1 MRGCC
6 YSISDIKVELD
17 KNITLDVIN
26 EQGYFSIMILSFAD
40 KETAA
45 IFSGLTVRRLPLDM
59 QQTARRKLM
68 QLDAARMIEEL
79 RIPPGNRVE
88 VLKGNRKG
96 QWSIRINDQWRICFH
111 WEDGNAEDVQIVD
124 YH

>member
-1 MRGCC
+1 
-6 YSISDIKVELD
+6 
-17 KNITLDVIN
+17 
-26 EQGYFSIMILSFAD
+26 MIRSFAD

-45 IFSGLTVRRLPLDM
+45 IFSGYSVRRLPLDM
-59 QQTARRKLM
+59 QQTARRKLK
-68 QLDAARMIEEL
+68 QLDAARIIDEL
-79 RIPPGNRVE
+79 RIPPGNRLE
-88 VLKGNRKG
+88 ILKGDRKG